1 MEILVEHGKSPDARG
16 PSCLAEGAGV
26 VNGRDGAPKADP
38 KGADA
43 RLRDANARGMLAS
56 EVPRMPFRTMFRF
69 SLLIALLAATGAFA
83 DGRDYATRADALKAL
98 ASSDADQRAEALA
111 WIANHGTPADGALL
125 QKRLSDENA
134 YVRNVAEQAL
144 WQLWSHSGDAE
155 VDALLARGV
164 EQMRAQQL
172 DEAIATFSEVIRRSP
187 DFAEGWNKRA
197 TVLYLAGEYR
207 KSLADC
213 DEVMK
218 RNPLHFGALSG
229 YGQIYFQLEQYE
241 KAIEYWERALRVNP
255 NLAGIERNIEAAREL
270 IAQRQR
276 HSA

>member
-1 MEILVEHGKSPDARG
+1 
-16 PSCLAEGAGV
+16 
-26 VNGRDGAPKADP
+26 
-38 KGADA
+38 
-43 RLRDANARGMLAS
+43 
-56 EVPRMPFRTMFRF
+56 MFRLG
-69 SLLIALLAATGAFA
+69 LLLALLAATAAFGE
-83 DGRDYATRADALKAL
+83 GRDYATRAEALQAL
-98 ASSDADQRAEALA
+98 DSSDAEQRAEALA
-111 WIANHGTPADGALL
+111 WIAGHGTPADAALL
-125 QKRLSDENA
+125 QQRLRDDNP
-134 YVRNVAEQAL
+134 YVRDVAERAL

-164 EQMRAQQL
+164 EQMQGQHL
-172 DEAIATFSEVIRRSP
+172 DEAIATFSEVIRRNP

-197 TVLYLAGEYR
+197 TALFLAGEYR

-213 DEVMK
+213 EEVMK

-255 NLAGIERNIEAAREL
+255 NLAGIELNIEAAREL
-270 IAQRQR
+270 IARRQR